1 MKKKILNVFLMCAF
15 VLPCL
20 ILLSACG
27 GGKKVQ
33 SITVDGLFVGN
44 YAEGNYAEYQ
54 YGTSTDEIFSIENM
68 KVTVVYTDNST
79 KVLNSDE
86 YSIEFKKNSELI
98 DEIKTV
104 PDVGYYE
111 INVYYDG
118 FCQGGSFNIIRSE
131 TPYYTISLPHK
142 AWTYG
147 EEDIPE
153 VSLANYQLQE
163 GDSVD
168 YYYIEKSVYDN
179 LSKEEKRYPNSYA
192 YDWTNV
198 KNGDIILDAGQY
210 YVFADITFINESNHI
225 GLTVIDNNALIT
237 VNKKTITVTPE
248 DASGVSAWKFDYS
261 NSYNVSLGQPD
272 GDYLIGDLALKDISL
287 ENNHKTISG
296 VEGYFDWEDPEQ
308 TLNSSNNDDSYSI
321 IFIPYSSNNYN
332 VFYSDEITLQ
342 VSIEKGVVGNP
353 EEMKI
358 YFKNTNEETTI
369 PYDGQEHS
377 VILNNYFDIHNY
389 NGVLKN
395 IVTFKD
401 KNGEDVAVRYE
412 ELEGGLDELYIDGL
426 KEVGTYTFT
435 VSIVDKENYCWEDGT
450 TDDATFTVEITE

>member
-1 MKKKILNVFLMCAF
+1 
-15 VLPCL
+15 
-20 ILLSACG
+20 
-27 GGKKVQ
+27 
-33 SITVDGLFVGN
+33 
-44 YAEGNYAEYQ
+44 
-54 YGTSTDEIFSIENM
+54 M

-86 YSIEFKKNSELI
+86 YSIEFKKNFELI

-104 PDVGYYE
+104 PDVGNYE

-118 FCQGGSFNIIRSE
+118 FCQGGSFTIIPS
-131 TPYYTISLPHK
+131 PYYTISLSHK
-142 AWTYG
+142 TWIYG

-168 YYYIEKSVYDN
+168 YYCIEKSVYDN
-179 LSKEEKRYPNSYA
+179 LSEEEKRYPGLYA
-192 YDWTNV
+192 YDWDRV

-210 YVFADITFINESNHI
+210 YVFADITFINESNHT
-225 GLTVIDNNALIT
+225 GLTVVDDNALIT
-237 VNKKTITVTPE
+237 VNKKTITVTSE
-248 DASGVSAWKFDYS
+248 DATGVSALKFDYS

-296 VEGYFDWEDPEQ
+296 VEGYFNWEDPEQ
-308 TLNSSNNDDSYSI
+308 TLNSSNNGHSYSI

-342 VSIEKGVVGNP
+342 VSIEKGVVDD
-353 EEMKI
+353 KSTLDI
-358 YFKNTNEETTI
+358 YFEDSKTKTI
-369 PYDGQEHS
+369 TYDGKEHS
-377 VILNNYFDIHNY
+377 LLLESFEIFKAGGEL
-389 NGVLKN
+389 LN
-395 IVTFKD
+395 IVTFTQ
-401 KNGEDVAVRYE
+401 NGKSVVVRE
-412 ELEGGLDELYIDGL
+412 ENLEGGSDNFYVDGL

-435 VSIVDKENYCWEDGT
+435 VFIVDKENYCWEDGT

>member
-1 MKKKILNVFLMCAF
+1 MFVMAF
-15 VLPCL
+15 AIIFPVAF
-20 ILLSACG
+20 LLSACG
-27 GGKKVQ
+27 EKKVQ
-33 SITVDGLFVGN
+33 SITVDGLFVGD
-44 YAEGNYAEYQ
+44 YVEYQ
-54 YGTSTDEIFSIENM
+54 YGTNRDEIFSLKNM
-68 KVTVVYTDNST
+68 QVTVVYTDNST

-118 FCQGGSFNIIRSE
+118 FCQGGSFNIIPS
-131 TPYYTISLPHK
+131 PYYTILLSHK

-168 YYYIEKSVYDN
+168 YYCIEKSVYDRDP
-179 LSKEEKRYPNSYA
+179 SSYA

-198 KNGDIILDAGQY
+198 ENGNIILDAGQY
-210 YVFADITFINESNHI
+210 YVFAKITFINESNYT

-248 DASGVSAWKFDYS
+248 NASGVSALKFDYS
-261 NSYNVSLGQPD
+261 NSYNFPQFD
-272 GDYLIGDLALKDISL
+272 GDYLIGDLALKDIYL
-287 ENNHKTISG
+287 ENYNMTISG

-308 TLNSSNNDDSYSI
+308 PLNSSNNGDSYSI

-342 VSIEKGVVGNP
+342 VSIEKCVVDD
-353 EEMKI
+353 KSTLDI
-358 YFKNTNEETTI
+358 YFADSQTKMIT
-369 PYDGQEHS
+369 YDGKEHS
-377 VILNNYFDIHNY
+377 LLLESFEIFKAGGEL
-389 NGVLKN
+389 LN
-395 IVTFKD
+395 IVTFTQ
-401 KNGEDVAVRYE
+401 NGKSVVVRE
-412 ELEGGLDELYIDGL
+412 ENLEGGSDNFYVDGL

>member
-1 MKKKILNVFLMCAF
+1 
-15 VLPCL
+15 
-20 ILLSACG
+20 
-27 GGKKVQ
+27 
-33 SITVDGLFVGN
+33 
-44 YAEGNYAEYQ
+44 
-54 YGTSTDEIFSIENM
+54 M

-104 PDVGYYE
+104 PDVGHYE

-118 FCQGGSFNIIRSE
+118 VRQGGSFNIIPS
-131 TPYYTISLPHK
+131 PYYTISLSHR

-147 EEDIPE
+147 EEVIPE
-153 VSLANYQLQE
+153 VSLGNYQLQE
-163 GDSVD
+163 GDSVS
-168 YYYIEKSVYDN
+168 YSYIEKSVYDN
-179 LSKEEKRYPNSYA
+179 LSEEDKRDPRSYA
-192 YDWTNV
+192 NYWADV
-198 KNGDIILDAGQY
+198 ENGDTTLDAGQY
-210 YVFADITFINESNHI
+210 YVFAYINFANESNYT
-225 GLTVIDNNALIT
+225 GVTVIDDNTLIT

-248 DASGVSAWKFDYS
+248 NASGVSALKFDYS
-261 NSYNVSLGQPD
+261 NSYNFPQFG

-296 VEGYFDWEDPEQ
+296 VEGYFNWEDPEQ
-308 TLNSSNNDDSYSI
+308 TLNSSNNGHSYSI

-342 VSIEKGVVGNP
+342 VSIEKAVVGNP

-377 VILNNYFDIHNY
+377 VILNNYFYIHNY

>member
-33 SITVDGLFVGN
+33 SITVDGLFVGD
-44 YAEGNYAEYQ
+44 YAEYQ
-54 YGTSTDEIFSIENM
+54 YGTSTDEIFSLENM
-68 KVTVVYTDNST
+68 QVTAIYNDNST

-104 PDVGYYE
+104 PDVGHYE
-111 INVYYDG
+111 INVYYDRVS
-118 FCQGGSFNIIRSE
+118 QGGSFNIIRSE
-131 TPYYTISLPHK
+131 TPYYTISLSYK
-142 AWTYG
+142 SWTYG

-163 GDSVD
+163 GDSVN
-168 YYYIEKSVYDN
+168 YYCIEKSVYDN
-179 LSKEEKRYPNSYA
+179 LSEEEKKSPHMHADY
-192 YDWTNV
+192 WTDV
-198 KNGDIILDAGQY
+198 ENGNIILDAEQY
-210 YVFADITFINESNHI
+210 YVFAYINFANESNYT
-225 GLTVIDNNALIT
+225 GLTVIDDNALIT

-261 NSYNVSLGQPD
+261 NSYNVSLGQSD
-272 GDYLIGDLALKDISL
+272 GDYLIGDLALKHIYL
-287 ENNHKTISG
+287 ENNHVTISG

-321 IFIPYSSNNYN
+321 IFIPYSSNNYK

-342 VSIEKGVVGNP
+342 VSIEKGVVDD
-353 EEMKI
+353 KSTLDI
-358 YFKNTNEETTI
+358 YFADSQTKTI
-369 PYDGQEHS
+369 TYDGKEHS
-377 VILNNYFDIHNY
+377 LLLDNFEIFKAGGEL
-389 NGVLKN
+389 LN
-395 IVTFKD
+395 IVTFTQNGKSVVVRE
-401 KNGEDVAVRYE
+401 KN
-412 ELEGGLDELYIDGL
+412 LEGGLVDFYVDGL

-435 VSIVDKENYCWEDGT
+435 VSIVDKENYCWKGGT

>member
-1 MKKKILNVFLMCAF
+1 
-15 VLPCL
+15 
-20 ILLSACG
+20 
-27 GGKKVQ
+27 
-33 SITVDGLFVGN
+33 
-44 YAEGNYAEYQ
+44 
-54 YGTSTDEIFSIENM
+54 M

-131 TPYYTISLPHK
+131 TPYYTILLSHK

-163 GDSVD
+163 DDSVC
-168 YYYIEKSVYDN
+168 YYCIEKSVFDK
-179 LSKEEKRYPNSYA
+179 LSEEGERDPRSYA
-192 YDWTNV
+192 NYWADV
-198 KNGDIILDAGQY
+198 ENGDTTLDAGQY

-225 GLTVIDNNALIT
+225 GLTVIDDNALIT

-248 DASGVSAWKFDYS
+248 DASGVSALEFDYS
-261 NSYNVSLGQPD
+261 NSYNLQQFD
-272 GDYLIGDLALKDISL
+272 GDYLIGDLALKDIYL
-287 ENNHKTISG
+287 ENYNMTISG

-308 TLNSSNNDDSYSI
+308 PLNSSNNGDSYSI

-332 VFYSDEITLQ
+332 VLYRDKITLQ
-342 VSIEKGVVGNP
+342 VSIEKCVVDD
-353 EEMKI
+353 KSTLDI
-358 YFKNTNEETTI
+358 YFADSKTKTI
-369 PYDGQEHS
+369 TYDGKEHS
-377 VILNNYFDIHNY
+377 LLLDSFEIFKAGGEL
-389 NGVLKN
+389 LN
-395 IVTFKD
+395 IVTFTQ
-401 KNGEDVAVRYE
+401 NGKSVVVRE
-412 ELEGGLDELYIDGL
+412 ENLEGGLDDFYVDGL
-426 KEVGTYTFT
+426 KEVGTYTFI
-435 VSIVDKENYCWEDGT
+435 VSIVDKTNYCWEN
-450 TDDATFTVEITE
+450 DANQTSTEDLTFTVEITE

>member
-68 KVTVVYTDNST
+68 QVTVVYTDNST

-118 FCQGGSFNIIRSE
+118 FCEGGSFNIIRSE
-131 TPYYTISLPHK
+131 TPYYTISLSHK

-163 GDSVD
+163 DDSVY

-179 LSKEEKRYPNSYA
+179 LSEEEKKFPHMYA
-192 YDWTNV
+192 YDWAYV
-198 KNGDIILDAGQY
+198 ENGDTTLDAGQY
-210 YVFADITFINESNHI
+210 YVFANITFINESNHT
-225 GLTVIDNNALIT
+225 GLTVIDDNALIT
-237 VNKKTITVTPE
+237 VNKKNITVTPE
-248 DASGVSAWKFDYS
+248 NASGVSALKFDYS
-261 NSYNVSLGQPD
+261 NSYNFPQFD
-272 GDYLIGDLALKDISL
+272 GDYLIGDLALKHINL
-287 ENNHKTISG
+287 ENNDVTISG

-308 TLNSSNNDDSYSI
+308 TLNSSNNGDSYSI

-342 VSIEKGVVGNP
+342 VSIEKAVVDN
-353 EEMKI
+353 KSTLDI
-358 YFKNTNEETTI
+358 YFADSETETI
-369 PYDGQEHS
+369 VYDGEEHS
-377 VILNNYFDIHNY
+377 LLLDNFEIFKAGGELI
-389 NGVLKN
+389 N
-395 IVTFKD
+395 IVTFTQ
-401 KNGEDVAVRYE
+401 NGKSVVVRE
-412 ELEGGLDELYIDGL
+412 ENLEGGSVAYYVDGL

-435 VSIVDKENYCWEDGT
+435 VSIVDKENYCWEDET

>member
-1 MKKKILNVFLMCAF
+1 M
-15 VLPCL
+15 
-20 ILLSACG
+20 
-27 GGKKVQ
+27 Q
-33 SITVDGLFVGN
+33 
-44 YAEGNYAEYQ
+44 
-54 YGTSTDEIFSIENM
+54 
-68 KVTVVYTDNST
+68 VTVVYTDNST

-131 TPYYTISLPHK
+131 TPYYTISLSHK
-142 AWTYG
+142 TWIYG

-153 VSLANYQLQE
+153 VSLGNYQLQG
-163 GDSVD
+163 GDSVS
-168 YYYIEKSVYDN
+168 YSYIEKSVYDN
-179 LSKEEKRYPNSYA
+179 LSEEDKRDPRSYA
-192 YDWTNV
+192 NYWADV
-198 KNGDIILDAGQY
+198 ENGDTTLDAGQY
-210 YVFADITFINESNHI
+210 YVFAYINFANESNYT
-225 GLTVIDNNALIT
+225 GVTVIDDNTLIT

-248 DASGVSAWKFDYS
+248 NASGVSALKFDYS
-261 NSYNVSLGQPD
+261 NSYNFPQFD
-272 GDYLIGDLALKDISL
+272 GDYLIGDLALKDIRL
-287 ENNHKTISG
+287 ENYDKTISG

-308 TLNSSNNDDSYSI
+308 TLNSSNNGDPYSI

-342 VSIEKGVVGNP
+342 VSIEKCVVDD
-353 EEMKI
+353 KSTLDI
-358 YFKNTNEETTI
+358 YFEDSKTKTI
-369 PYDGQEHS
+369 TYDGKEHS
-377 VILNNYFDIHNY
+377 LLLDSFEIFKAGGEL
-389 NGVLKN
+389 LN
-395 IVTFKD
+395 IVTFTQNGKSVVVRE
-401 KNGEDVAVRYE
+401 KNLED
-412 ELEGGLDELYIDGL
+412 GLVDFYVDGL

>member
-33 SITVDGLFVGN
+33 SITVDGLFVGD
-44 YAEGNYAEYQ
+44 YAEGDYVEYQ

-68 KVTVVYTDNST
+68 QVTVVYTDNST

-104 PDVGYYE
+104 PDVGNYE

-118 FCQGGSFNIIRSE
+118 FCQGGSFNIIQ

-147 EEDIPE
+147 EEDIPV

-163 GDSVD
+163 GDSVN
-168 YYYIEKSVYDN
+168 YYYIEKSYYDDLIEQGIKDVN
-179 LSKEEKRYPNSYA
+179 YYA
-192 YDWTNV
+192 NDWTYIADGTN
-198 KNGDIILDAGQY
+198 ILDAGQY
-210 YVFADITFINESNHI
+210 YVFAYINFANESNYT
-225 GLTVIDNNALIT
+225 GLTVIDDNALIT

-261 NSYNVSLGQPD
+261 NSYNVSLGQSD
-272 GDYLIGDLALKDISL
+272 GDYLIGDLALKDIYI
-287 ENNHKTISG
+287 ENSHMTISG

-308 TLNSSNNDDSYSI
+308 TLNSSNNGDSYSI

-342 VSIEKGVVGNP
+342 VSIEKGVVDD
-353 EEMKI
+353 KSTLDI
-358 YFKNTNEETTI
+358 YFADSQTKTI
-369 PYDGQEHS
+369 TYDGEEHS
-377 VILNNYFDIHNY
+377 LLLDSFEIFKAGGEL
-389 NGVLKN
+389 LN
-395 IVTFKD
+395 IVTFTQ
-401 KNGEDVAVRYE
+401 NGKSVVVRE
-412 ELEGGLDELYIDGL
+412 ENLEGGLVDFYVDGL
-426 KEVGTYTFT
+426 KDVGTYTFT
-435 VSIVDKENYCWEDGT
+435 VSIVDKENYCWKDGT

>member
-1 MKKKILNVFLMCAF
+1 MKKKIFMFVMAF
-15 VLPCL
+15 AIIFPVAF
-20 ILLSACG
+20 LLSACG
-27 GGKKVQ
+27 EKKVQ
-33 SITVDGLFVGN
+33 SITVDGLFVGD
-44 YAEGNYAEYQ
+44 YVEYQ
-54 YGTSTDEIFSIENM
+54 YGTSTDEIFSLENM
-68 KVTVVYTDNST
+68 QVTVVYTDNST

-104 PDVGYYE
+104 PDVGCYE

-118 FCQGGSFNIIRSE
+118 VGGHGRSFTIIPSE
-131 TPYYTISLPHK
+131 TPYYTISLSHK
-142 AWTYG
+142 TWIYG
-147 EEDIPE
+147 EEDIPK

-210 YVFADITFINESNHI
+210 YVFADITFINESNHT
-225 GLTVIDNNALIT
+225 GLTVVDDNALIKKK
-237 VNKKTITVTPE
+237 KKTITVTSE
-248 DASGVSAWKFDYS
+248 DATGVSALKFDYS

-272 GDYLIGDLALKDISL
+272 GDYLIGDLALKDIYI
-287 ENNHKTISG
+287 ENSHMTISG

-308 TLNSSNNDDSYSI
+308 PLNSSNNGHSYSI

-332 VFYSDEITLQ
+332 VFHSGEITLQ

>member
-1 MKKKILNVFLMCAF
+1 
-15 VLPCL
+15 
-20 ILLSACG
+20 
-27 GGKKVQ
+27 
-33 SITVDGLFVGN
+33 
-44 YAEGNYAEYQ
+44 
-54 YGTSTDEIFSIENM
+54 M

-118 FCQGGSFNIIRSE
+118 FCQGGSFNIIPS
-131 TPYYTISLPHK
+131 PYYTILLSHK

-163 GDSVD
+163 GDSVC

-179 LSKEEKRYPNSYA
+179 LSEEDKRDPRSYA
-192 YDWTNV
+192 NYWADV
-198 KNGDIILDAGQY
+198 ENGDTTLDAGQY

-237 VNKKTITVTPE
+237 VNKKTITVTSE
-248 DASGVSAWKFDYS
+248 NASGVSALKFDYS
-261 NSYNVSLGQPD
+261 NSYNFPQFD
-272 GDYLIGDLALKDISL
+272 GDYLIGDLALKDIRL
-287 ENNHKTISG
+287 ENYDKTISG

-308 TLNSSNNDDSYSI
+308 TLNSSNNGDPYSI

-342 VSIEKGVVGNP
+342 VSIEKCVVDD
-353 EEMKI
+353 KSTLDI
-358 YFKNTNEETTI
+358 YFADSQTKMIT
-369 PYDGQEHS
+369 YDGKEHS
-377 VILNNYFDIHNY
+377 LLLESFEIFKAGGEL
-389 NGVLKN
+389 LN
-395 IVTFKD
+395 IVTFTQ
-401 KNGEDVAVRYE
+401 NGKSVVVRE
-412 ELEGGLDELYIDGL
+412 ENLEGGSDNFYVDGL

>member
-1 MKKKILNVFLMCAF
+1 MWRC
-15 VLPCL
+15 
-20 ILLSACG
+20 
-27 GGKKVQ
+27 KKVQ

-104 PDVGYYE
+104 PDVGNYE

-118 FCQGGSFNIIRSE
+118 FCQGGSFSIISSE
-131 TPYYTISLPHK
+131 TPYYTISLSHK

-168 YYYIEKSVYDN
+168 YYCIEKSVYDN
-179 LSKEEKRYPNSYA
+179 LSEEEKRYPSSNVY
-192 YDWTNV
+192 YWTNV
-198 KNGDIILDAGQY
+198 ENGNIILDAGQY
-210 YVFADITFINESNHI
+210 YVFADITFINESNHT
-225 GLTVIDNNALIT
+225 GLTVIDDNALIT

-248 DASGVSAWKFDYS
+248 NASGVSALEFDYS
-261 NSYNVSLGQPD
+261 NSYNLQQFD
-272 GDYLIGDLALKDISL
+272 GDYLIGDLALKDIYL
-287 ENNHKTISG
+287 ENYNKTISG

-308 TLNSSNNDDSYSI
+308 PLNSSNNGDSYSI

-332 VFYSDEITLQ
+332 VLYRDKITLQ
-342 VSIEKGVVGNP
+342 VSIEKCVVDD
-353 EEMKI
+353 KSTLDI
-358 YFKNTNEETTI
+358 YFADSQTKTI
-369 PYDGQEHS
+369 TYDGKEHS
-377 VILNNYFDIHNY
+377 LLLESFEIFKAGGEL
-389 NGVLKN
+389 LN
-395 IVTFKD
+395 IVTFTQ
-401 KNGEDVAVRYE
+401 NGKSVVVRE
-412 ELEGGLDELYIDGL
+412 ENLEGGLDDFYVDGL

-435 VSIVDKENYCWEDGT
+435 VSIVDKENYCWKDGT